1 MSLQRI
7 GGVASV
13 ANGFLWALSL
23 VFFIV
28 VLPRLGLVGP
38 SDLIDPAKGIAAW
51 AASPSVFSAHNIIN
65 LLEGIASLLMMLA
78 LRERMKMDAP
88 ILMTPALIGVSIFSA
103 LWSTAGLLQWEAQ
116 PSIVSSNDVSAYRAV
131 IATFLSL
138 CTVGAHGFG
147 WALLLTG
154 WAAAKTGKLPRTLAV
169 LGMLTGAAFLL
180 EFIVPQLGLVGT
192 LLVAVWSLWAGIVLL
207 QGKNSTP

>member
-1 MSLQRI
+1 MNLRRI

-13 ANGFLWALSL
+13 ANGFLWVLSL

-51 AASPSVFSAHNIIN
+51 AESPGVFSTLNIVN

-78 LRERMKMDAP
+78 LRERMKGDAP
-88 ILMTPALIGVSIFSA
+88 ILTTVVLIGVSIFSA
-103 LWSTAGLLQWEAQ
+103 LWSTGGLLQWEAQ
-116 PSIVSSNDVSAYRAV
+116 PSIVSTNDVSAYRAV
-131 IATFLSL
+131 ITTFLGL
-138 CTVGAHGFG
+138 CTLAAHGFG

-154 WAAAKTGKLPRTLAV
+154 WAAAQTRKLPRTLAV
-169 LGMLTGAAFLL
+169 LGMLAGAAFLF

-192 LLVAVWSLWAGIVLL
+192 LLVAVWSLWVGIVLL
-207 QGKNSTP
+207 QAKNSTP